1 MLKNTKLKVIGAILI
16 AGVSVSSYAV
26 WKNAMT
32 IVYYKD
38 ASMSQV
44 SGYKMYYCQSMVRKL
59 VGTATS
65 YSKTKVGGDC
75 QGNGMPPSP
84 Y

>member
-1 MLKNTKLKVIGAILI
+1 MLI

-26 WKNAMT
+26 WASAMT

-44 SGYKMYYCQSMVRKL
+44 SGYKMYYCQSMVRTLK
-59 VGTATS
+59 GKATS
-65 YSKTKVGGDC
+65 YKRTLMGGSC
-75 QGNGMPPSP
+75 QDNGIPPSP